1 MDLNTTILKIK
12 SLEIQGATNV
22 TRAALAALGSHAQKI
37 KAENAEQFLRELS
50 KAKAELSKSRPT
62 EPEMRNLL
70 SHVYSQLKSSN
81 LRDVNT
87 LRREAKKLSED
98 ALRIRSD
105 AMIKITEY
113 GSNLVKKN
121 SIIYTHCHSSS
132 VTSILIEAHKRK
144 HFVVHNT
151 ETRPRYQGRLT
162 AIELAKA
169 KIPVVHFVDSA
180 MRSALKKADMV
191 MIGADSITTTKVIN
205 KIGSEL
211 AAEVAKR
218 YDIPLYVCASSWK
231 FSPETAMGYEE
242 MIEERSPKEVWDK
255 APKGVKVM
263 NYAFEKIDFKNI
275 TAIVSDLGVLDSDV
289 FIQEVRKKYRW
300 AIKV

>member
-1 MDLNTTILKIK
+1 
-12 SLEIQGATNV
+12 IQGATNI
-22 TRAALAALGSHAQKI
+22 TKAALAALSSHAQNI

-70 SHVYSQLKSSN
+70 SHAYSQVKSSN
-81 LRDVNT
+81 QRDVNK
-87 LRREAKKLSED
+87 LRRETKIICED
-98 ALRIRSD
+98 ALRIRNE
-105 AMIKITEY
+105 AMQKITEY
-113 GSNLVKKN
+113 GSNIVKNN
-121 SIIYTHCHSSS
+121 SVIYTHCHSSS
-132 VTSILIEAHKRK
+132 VTSVLIEAHKK
-144 HFVVHNT
+144 KKFNVHNT

-162 AIELAKA
+162 ASEMAKA

-180 MRSALKKADMV
+180 MRLALKKADMV

-218 YDIPLYVCASSWK
+218 YDIPVYVCASSWK
-231 FSPETAMGYEE
+231 FSPETALGYEE
-242 MIEERSPKEVWDK
+242 AIEERSPKEVWDN

-275 TAIVSDLGVLDSDV
+275 TAIISDLGVLEPEV
-289 FIQEVRKKYRW
+289 FVQEVRKKYRW
-300 AIKV
+300 AVKV